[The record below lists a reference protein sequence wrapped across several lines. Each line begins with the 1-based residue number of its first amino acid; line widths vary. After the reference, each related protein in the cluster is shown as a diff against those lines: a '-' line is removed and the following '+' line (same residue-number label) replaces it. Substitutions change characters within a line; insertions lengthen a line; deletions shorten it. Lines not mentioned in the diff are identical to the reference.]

1 LQHLYH
7 RLCKT
12 HQSLLSADIH
22 EFLKILRQNSSFAL
36 LWSEFIAAAGNDS
49 EKLNLKKFGSLL
61 VEGFKLYSNWL
72 RIGLS

>member
-1 LQHLYH
+1 
-7 RLCKT
+7 
-12 HQSLLSADIH
+12 
-22 EFLKILRQNSSFAL
+22 